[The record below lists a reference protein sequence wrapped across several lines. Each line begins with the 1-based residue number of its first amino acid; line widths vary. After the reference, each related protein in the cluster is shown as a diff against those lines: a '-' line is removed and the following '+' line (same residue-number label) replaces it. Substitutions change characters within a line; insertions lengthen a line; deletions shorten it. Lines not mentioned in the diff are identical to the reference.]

1 MRSIFILIFSFVL
14 VQSFGQ
20 APPQAFNYQATV
32 RDAAGNLLI
41 NTPGVL
47 FKFHIHQNTS
57 TSIPIY
63 SESHMVATD
72 NLGQVSLAI
81 GQGTPLTA
89 TAFNSINWGSSI
101 YFLGIELNVGNGFVA
116 MGTSQLLS
124 VPYAL
129 YSGNGLP
136 NGNAVGDM
144 LTWNGSAWTVSAG
157 IPVNNLPIVSTNIV
171 TSINNTT
178 AVCGGVVS
186 SQGGSPVTARGV
198 CWSTNPNPT
207 IADPHTVDASGTG
220 SFVSNLTSLTANTTY
235 YVRAY
240 ATNSSGTDY
249 GLQTSFSTLSTPS
262 VSIGQSH
269 QGGIVAYIFQPGDVG
284 YVAGQTHGIIAAPS
298 DISTGITWGNSNL
311 VTGST
316 NDVIGSG
323 LANTNLIVNSIGAGN
338 YAAKLCFD
346 LVLNGYNDW
355 FLPTITEIEK
365 LYLNQVIIGGFTPN
379 FYWTSKTYPANAG
392 YTACFSFSGGNFIW
406 DPSVNTNYVRA
417 VRYF

>member
-1 MRSIFILIFSFVL
+1 MRSVFILIFSFVL

-220 SFVSNLTSLTANTTY
+220 SFVSNLISLTANTTY

-284 YVAGQTHGIIAAPS
+284 YVAGQTHGIIVTAA
-298 DISTGITWGNSNL
+298 DISTGIEWRPGPTYTYVGPSL
-311 VTGST
+311 SYA
-316 NDVIGSG
+316 IGSG
-323 LANTNLIVNSIGAGN
+323 AVNTSLIVNAVGAGN

-346 LVLNGYNDW
+346 HVENGYNDW
-355 FLPTITEIEK
+355 FLPTWKDLEKIEQ
-365 LYLNQVIIGGFTPN
+365 NQVAIGGFQPQDYWASNIDGNTGWFVN
-379 FYWTSKTYPANAG
+379 FLTHGSG
-392 YTACFSFSGGNFIW
+392 YTPFYALNR
-406 DPSVNTNYVRA
+406 VRA
-417 VRYF
+417 ARYF